1 MTKKRDSL
9 RVRRP
14 RNTPI
19 ENKTVLIRGLPA
31 HAMKAGEA
39 YLKNKKKT
47 HEQDQ
52 SALFSR
58 AGTGPEPGY

>member
-1 MTKKRDSL
+1 
-9 RVRRP
+9 
-14 RNTPI
+14 
-19 ENKTVLIRGLPA
+19 
-31 HAMKAGEA
+31 MKAGEA